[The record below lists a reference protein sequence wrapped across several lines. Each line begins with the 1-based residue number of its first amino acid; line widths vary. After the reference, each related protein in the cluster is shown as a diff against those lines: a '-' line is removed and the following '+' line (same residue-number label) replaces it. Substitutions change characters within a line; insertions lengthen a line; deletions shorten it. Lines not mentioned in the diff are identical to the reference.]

1 MAARRQVGAP
11 DLPARA
17 YIEGAETAVARPAN
31 EHEAARGHDGAAKI
45 RRTGSRDPPGGE
57 RGYIAEW
64 RLPDAG
70 ARGEIDRVQQ
80 PPGWLLARQVL
91 AVPEASIRA
100 ERRRPAEWQIATLRL
115 RHHLP
120 DGPDLVGVHDQVRTA
135 GIDRATGPRRTAHRA
150 GKRQGQL
157 AARRRVEPAA
167 AYAREQG
174 LALAP

>member
-17 YIEGAETAVARPAN
+17 RVEGAETAVARPAN
-31 EHEAARGHDGAAKI
+31 EHEAPRGHDGAAKI
-45 RRTGSRDPPGGE
+45 RRTCPRDPPGGE

-64 RLPDAG
+64 HLPGDA
-70 ARGEIDRVQQ
+70 ARRQIDGVQQ
-80 PPGWLLARQVL
+80 SPGRFLARQVL
-91 AVPEASIRA
+91 AVPEASIRP

-135 GIDRATGPRRTAHRA
+135 GIDRATG
-150 GKRQGQL
+150 
-157 AARRRVEPAA
+157 
-167 AYAREQG
+167 
-174 LALAP
+174 